1 MVLAEFG
8 LPGDAFDKVADRP
21 EHDKRYAVDASKL
34 SKTLS
39 WRPAHTDF
47 EAGLRETISWYL
59 DNIDWWKEEKEETE
73 QRYCSLTAHR
83 KRLG

>member
-1 MVLAEFG
+1 MIMPTAGSRLLEFAQKSG
-8 LPGDAFDKVADRP
+8 QYP
-21 EHDKRYAVDASKL
+21 SKL